1 MTNLNYS
8 ISGLKDLLTD
18 LENLSTCISGLPK
31 QHVSPSVLGDL
42 MEQQYQLIQF
52 VNGYCMMLQALE
64 INPSL
69 LEQ

>member
-18 LENLSTCISGLPK
+18 LENLSTCITGLPK
-31 QHVSPSVLGDL
+31 EHVSPTVLADL
-42 MEQQYQLIQF
+42 IEQQYQLIQF
-52 VNGYCMMLQALE
+52 VNGYCMMLQAIDL
-64 INPSL
+64 NPSL